1 MEHQDQQQE
10 DILQVEVEE
19 ELNHQQVMG
28 LLNLAEQ
35 VVVEM
40 VLFILVQQQQQEQ
53 LIQAVEAVEV
63 YHHRHNQMDQEV
75 QDLLQ

>member
-10 DILQVEVEE
+10 DILQEEVEV

-28 LLNLAEQ
+28 LLKLEEQ
-35 VVVEM
+35 VEEEM
-40 VLFILVQQQQQEQ
+40 VLFILIQQPLLVQ
-53 LIQAVEAVEV
+53 LILEVEEVEV
-63 YHHRHNQMDQEV
+63 YHHLHNQMDQED